1 MSIIKVIAETI
12 AITLLAGAAGTIQAE
27 NRSAKDAKVAAATVP
42 PGKAASAAP
51 GGNPA
56 KALPVPEFNDRD
68 FIDTGVLEGTD
79 ILEGDLEIGGLLTD
93 DTLTKFGHQLFDVF
107 NRAWKPVE
115 GASYNIVFNEL
126 IDPIR
131 GSLITVKLNDTVIFE
146 GFLAPRDDAITELG
160 KGLARDIRN
169 LVRNTAN
176 LEEEE
181 FY

>member
-1 MSIIKVIAETI
+1 MRIRKIITEAV
-12 AITLLAGAAGTIQAE
+12 AITVLAGAVGTVMAE
-27 NRSAKDAKVAAATVP
+27 SRGAIAAKTAAATVP
-42 PGKAASAAP
+42 PPGK
-51 GGNPA
+51 PA
-56 KALPVPEFNDRD
+56 KATPVQEFNDRD
-68 FIDTGVLEGTD
+68 FIDTGVLEGAD
-79 ILEGDLEIGGLLTD
+79 VLEGDLEIGGLLTD
-93 DTLTKFGHQLFDVF
+93 DTQSKFGHQLFDVF

-115 GASYNIVFNEL
+115 GASYNIIFDER